1 MWGRWDKEKR
11 WGQARLRSLSLGPVV
26 VELLSAGGPEP
37 DVGVRWVLAL
47 TLRREES
54 REPVSRRK
62 AFDEITLRGGG
73 EFGFLVG

>member
-1 MWGRWDKEKR
+1 MWGRWGKEKR
-11 WGQARLRSLSLGPVV
+11 WGQARLRPLSLGPVV
-26 VELLSAGGPEP
+26 AELLSA
-37 DVGVRWVLAL
+37 GVRWVLAL